1 VKPEEIRDL
10 GNLAGDAI
18 GGGASRIYEMHDG
31 IANRVFGVIG
41 PLAAPV
47 RLIHDGITRAGYQ
60 AVSRGLAVG
69 VRAGAGGLSV
79 AQPAHSP
86 SIGETPAGRAALG
99 ALNGAFG
106 DLLVERGNSLALGM
120 TLRAGARDIPI
131 SREALA
137 RAYPDPKPRL
147 AVLLHGLCEN
157 DEAWRIGAERHVPYG
172 ERLRAE
178 LGYTPLYV
186 RYNSGR
192 HISTNGRELA
202 RLLDDVVARWPVE
215 VTEIA
220 LIGHSM
226 GALVARSA
234 CHYGAENGWVS
245 RVRHV
250 FMLGAP
256 HRGAP
261 LERITNSASAA
272 LERLPETR
280 IFAKALN
287 LRSAGVKDLRY
298 GYLTD
303 GDWARDAGSE
313 RTSHP
318 SGHGSEIA
326 FLAGANHY
334 FVSATVTREP
344 DAPAGRLF
352 GDLLVLRASAW
363 AHGGR
368 GERMRFPLDNY
379 RHVGGINHFDLLNHP
394 AVYEQI
400 NRWLG
405 SGRMLEAAVAS

>member
-10 GNLAGDAI
+10 GKLAGDAV

-31 IANRVFGVIG
+31 IAGRVFGLIG

-47 RLIHDGITRAGYQ
+47 RSIHDGIARGGYEF
-60 AVSRGLAVG
+60 VSRALAAG
-69 VRAGAGGLSV
+69 VRVGADGLSV
-79 AQPAHSP
+79 MQPADSP

-106 DLLVERGNSLALGM
+106 DLLVERGNGLAVGM
-120 TLRAGARDIPI
+120 TLRAGARDIPV

-137 RAYPDPKPRL
+137 RAYPDATPRL
-147 AVLLHGLCEN
+147 AVLLHGLCET
-157 DEAWRIGAERHVPYG
+157 DETWRIGAERHVPYG
-172 ERLRAE
+172 ERLRQE
-178 LGYTPLYV
+178 LSYTPLYV

-192 HISTNGRELA
+192 HISENGRELA
-202 RLLDDVVARWPVE
+202 RLLDDMVAAWPVG
-215 VTEIA
+215 VSEIT

-234 CHYGAENGWVS
+234 CHYGAEEDWVS

-272 LERLPETR
+272 LDRLPETR

-287 LRSAGVKDLRY
+287 LRSVGVKDLCY

-303 GDWARDAGSE
+303 EDWADDGDSE
-313 RTSHP
+313 RARQP
-318 SGHGSEIA
+318 PGPGSEIA

-344 DAPAGRLF
+344 DAPAGRVF

-368 GERMRFPLDNY
+368 GERMRFPIDNY
-379 RHVGGINHFDLLNHP
+379 RDFGGLNHFDLLNHP
-394 AVYEQI
+394 AVYGQI
-400 NRWLG
+400 RRWLG
-405 SGRMLEAAVAS
+405 SGRTLEVAVAG